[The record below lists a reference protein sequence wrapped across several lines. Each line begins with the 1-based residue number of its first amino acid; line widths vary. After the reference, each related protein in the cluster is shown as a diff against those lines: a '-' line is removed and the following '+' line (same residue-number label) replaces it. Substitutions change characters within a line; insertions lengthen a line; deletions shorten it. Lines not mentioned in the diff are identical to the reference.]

1 MIDPIEQ
8 AMEIVDRHSGEHYET
23 IVYALVEAGL
33 IPTRGSWG
41 VLEAG
46 RVRVFGNES
55 AARKFVER
63 HPGMKLVHF
72 WEHDW
77 QIVD

>member
-1 MIDPIEQ
+1 MIDPIER
-8 AMEIVDRHSGEHYET
+8 AISIVDPHREQSSEE

-46 RVRVFGNES
+46 RVRVFGNE
-55 AARKFVER
+55 ATARKFVER
-63 HPGMKLVHF
+63 HPSTKLVHF
-72 WEHDW
+72 WEYDW

>member
-1 MIDPIEQ
+1 MIDPIDQ

-41 VLEAG
+41 VLDAG
-46 RVRVFGNES
+46 RVRVFGGED
-55 AARKFVER
+55 AARTYAAKHGQKV
-63 HPGMKLVHF
+63 VHYYV
-72 WEHDW
+72 HDW
-77 QIVD
+77 KIVD